1 MSSKNKD
8 LQGSYA
14 KTRLLLALWELGA
27 NEQKVAKGKLGK
39 RVVSKGQ
46 KITDYQGILED
57 LQAQGAITIL
67 KKGSAISYTL
77 NSPIGLDVLGA
88 GLRSDKF
95 EFESGKTIGTW
106 VANALLRWFRQ
117 FGVVVN
123 KTVVLDN
130 GVKVEVI
137 GSYEEFKLE
146 ILGLFDKL
154 DKSYSHAG
162 LVPIWQIRKEVGN
175 RLQRDQFNTWIM
187 DMQAEQLLYLQSGE
201 ARGAT
206 EEQKQDSINSEIR
219 GLLFFASKP

>member
-1 MSSKNKD
+1 MSLKNQD

-27 NEQKVAKGKLGK
+27 NEQKVAKGKLRK

-57 LQAQGAITIL
+57 LQEQGAITIL

-88 GLRSDKF
+88 GLRSDEF

-117 FGVVVN
+117 VGVVVN

-137 GSYEEFKLE
+137 DSYEEFKLE
-146 ILGLFDKL
+146 ILDLFDKL
-154 DKSYSHAG
+154 DRSYSHAG

>member
-27 NEQKVAKGKLGK
+27 NEQKVAKGKLSK

-57 LQAQGAITIL
+57 LQGQGAITIL

-88 GLRSDKF
+88 GLRSDEF

-137 GSYEEFKLE
+137 ASYEEFKLE

>member
-27 NEQKVAKGKLGK
+27 NEQKVAKGKLSK

-57 LQAQGAITIL
+57 LQGQGAITIL

-88 GLRSDKF
+88 GLRSEEF

-117 FGVVVN
+117 VDVVVN

-137 GSYEEFKLE
+137 ASYEEFKLE

>member
-57 LQAQGAITIL
+57 LQGQGAITIL

-88 GLRSDKF
+88 GLRSDEF

-117 FGVVVN
+117 VDVVVN

-137 GSYEEFKLE
+137 ASYEEFKLE

>member
-1 MSSKNKD
+1 MSLKNQD

-14 KTRLLLALWELGA
+14 KTRLMLALWELGA
-27 NEQKVAKGKLGK
+27 NEQKVAKGKLRK

-57 LQAQGAITIL
+57 LQEQGAITIL

-88 GLRSDKF
+88 GLRSDEF

-117 FGVVVN
+117 VGVVVN

-146 ILGLFDKL
+146 ILDLFDKL
-154 DKSYSHAG
+154 DRSYSHAG

>member
-57 LQAQGAITIL
+57 LQGQGAITIL

-88 GLRSDKF
+88 GLRSDEF
-95 EFESGKTIGTW
+95 EFESGKTLGTW

-117 FGVVVN
+117 VDVVVN

>member
-1 MSSKNKD
+1 MSSKNQD

-27 NEQKVAKGKLGK
+27 NEQKVAKGKLSK

-57 LQAQGAITIL
+57 LQGQGAITIL

-88 GLRSDKF
+88 GLHSDEF

-117 FGVVVN
+117 VDVVVN

-137 GSYEEFKLE
+137 DSYEEFKLE

-154 DKSYSHAG
+154 DRSYSHAG

>member
-27 NEQKVAKGKLGK
+27 NEQKVAKGKLSK

-57 LQAQGAITIL
+57 LQGQGAITIL

-88 GLRSDKF
+88 GLRSDEF

>member
-1 MSSKNKD
+1 MSLKNQD

-27 NEQKVAKGKLGK
+27 NEQKVAKGKLSK

-57 LQAQGAITIL
+57 LQEQGAITIL

-88 GLRSDKF
+88 GLRSDEF
-95 EFESGKTIGTW
+95 EFESGKTIGIW

-117 FGVVVN
+117 VGVVVN

-146 ILGLFDKL
+146 ILDLFDKL
-154 DKSYSHAG
+154 DRSYSHAG

>member
-57 LQAQGAITIL
+57 LQEQGAITIL

-77 NSPIGLDVLGA
+77 NSPIGLDVLGD
-88 GLRSDKF
+88 GLRSDEF

-117 FGVVVN
+117 VDVVVN

>member
-27 NEQKVAKGKLGK
+27 NEQKVAKGKLSK

-57 LQAQGAITIL
+57 LQGQGAITIL

-88 GLRSDKF
+88 GLRSDEF

-117 FGVVVN
+117 VGVVVN

-137 GSYEEFKLE
+137 ASYEEFKLE

-154 DKSYSHAG
+154 DRSYSHAG

>member
-27 NEQKVAKGKLGK
+27 NEQKVARGKLGK

-57 LQAQGAITIL
+57 LQGQGAITIL

-88 GLRSDKF
+88 GLRSDEF

-117 FGVVVN
+117 VGVVVN

-201 ARGAT
+201 AR
-206 EEQKQDSINSEIR
+206 
-219 GLLFFASKP
+219 

>member
-27 NEQKVAKGKLGK
+27 NEQKVAKGKLSK

-57 LQAQGAITIL
+57 LQGQGAITIL

-77 NSPIGLDVLGA
+77 NSPVGLDVLGD
-88 GLRSDKF
+88 GLRSDEF

-117 FGVVVN
+117 VDVVVN

>member
-1 MSSKNKD
+1 MSLKNQD

-27 NEQKVAKGKLGK
+27 NEQKVAKGKLSK

-57 LQAQGAITIL
+57 LQEQGAITIL

-88 GLRSDKF
+88 GLRSDEF

-117 FGVVVN
+117 VGVVVN

-146 ILGLFDKL
+146 ILDKL
-154 DKSYSHAG
+154 DRSYSHAG

>member
-27 NEQKVAKGKLGK
+27 NEQKVAKGKLSK

-46 KITDYQGILED
+46 KMTDYQGILED
-57 LQAQGAITIL
+57 LQGQGAITIL

-77 NSPIGLDVLGA
+77 NSPVGLDVLGV
-88 GLRSDKF
+88 GLRSDEF

-106 VANALLRWFRQ
+106 VTNALLRWFRQ
-117 FGVVVN
+117 VDVVVN

-137 GSYEEFKLE
+137 ASYEEFKLE

>member
-57 LQAQGAITIL
+57 LQEQGAITIL

-88 GLRSDKF
+88 GLRSDEF

-117 FGVVVN
+117 VGVVVN

>member
-27 NEQKVAKGKLGK
+27 NEQKVARGKLGK

-57 LQAQGAITIL
+57 LQGQGAITIL

-88 GLRSDKF
+88 GLRSDEF

-117 FGVVVN
+117 VGVVVN

>member
-57 LQAQGAITIL
+57 LQGQGAITIL

-88 GLRSDKF
+88 GLRSDEF
-95 EFESGKTIGTW
+95 EFESGKTLGTW

-117 FGVVVN
+117 VDVVVN

-175 RLQRDQFNTWIM
+175 RLQRDQFNLSLIH
-187 DMQAEQLLYLQSGE
+187 
-201 ARGAT
+201 
-206 EEQKQDSINSEIR
+206 I
-219 GLLFFASKP
+219 

>member
-27 NEQKVAKGKLGK
+27 NEQKVARGKLGK

-88 GLRSDKF
+88 GLRSDEF

-117 FGVVVN
+117 VGVVVN

-137 GSYEEFKLE
+137 ASYEEFKLE

>member
-27 NEQKVAKGKLGK
+27 NEQKVAKGKLSK

-57 LQAQGAITIL
+57 LQGQGAITIL

-88 GLRSDKF
+88 GLRSDEF

-117 FGVVVN
+117 VGVVVN

>member
-1 MSSKNKD
+1 MSLKNQD

-57 LQAQGAITIL
+57 LQEQGAITIL

-88 GLRSDKF
+88 GLRSDEF

-117 FGVVVN
+117 VDVVVN

>member
-1 MSSKNKD
+1 MSLKNQD

-27 NEQKVAKGKLGK
+27 NEQKVAKGKLSK

-57 LQAQGAITIL
+57 LQGQGAITIL

-88 GLRSDKF
+88 GLHSDEF

-117 FGVVVN
+117 VDVVVN

-137 GSYEEFKLE
+137 DSYEEFKLE

-154 DKSYSHAG
+154 DRSYSHAG

>member
-57 LQAQGAITIL
+57 LQGQGAITIL

-88 GLRSDKF
+88 GLRSDEF

-106 VANALLRWFRQ
+106 VATALLRWFRQ
-117 FGVVVN
+117 VDVVVN

>member
-1 MSSKNKD
+1 MSLKNQD

-27 NEQKVAKGKLGK
+27 NEQKVAKGKLSK

-57 LQAQGAITIL
+57 LQGQGAITIL

-88 GLRSDKF
+88 GLRSDEF

-117 FGVVVN
+117 VDVVVN

-137 GSYEEFKLE
+137 VSYEEFKLE
-146 ILGLFDKL
+146 ILDLFDKL
-154 DKSYSHAG
+154 DRSYSHAG

>member
-27 NEQKVAKGKLGK
+27 NEQKVAKGKLRK

-57 LQAQGAITIL
+57 LQEQGAITIL

-88 GLRSDKF
+88 GLRSDEF

-117 FGVVVN
+117 VGVVVN

>member
-1 MSSKNKD
+1 MSLKNQD

-14 KTRLLLALWELGA
+14 KTRLMLALWELGA
-27 NEQKVAKGKLGK
+27 NEQKVAKGKLRK

-57 LQAQGAITIL
+57 LQEQGAITIL

-88 GLRSDKF
+88 GLRSDEF

-117 FGVVVN
+117 VGVVVN

>member
-27 NEQKVAKGKLGK
+27 NEQKVARGKLGK

-57 LQAQGAITIL
+57 LQEQGAITIL

-88 GLRSDKF
+88 GLRSDEF

-117 FGVVVN
+117 VDVVVN

>member
-1 MSSKNKD
+1 MSSKNQD

-27 NEQKVAKGKLGK
+27 NEQKVAKGKLSK

-57 LQAQGAITIL
+57 LQGQGAITIL

-88 GLRSDKF
+88 GLRSDEF

-117 FGVVVN
+117 VDVVVN

-137 GSYEEFKLE
+137 ASYEEFKLE

-154 DKSYSHAG
+154 DRSYSHAG

>member
-27 NEQKVAKGKLGK
+27 NEQKVAKGKLSK

-57 LQAQGAITIL
+57 LQGQGAITIL

-88 GLRSDKF
+88 GLRSDEF

-117 FGVVVN
+117 VDVVVN

-137 GSYEEFKLE
+137 DSYEEFKLE
-146 ILGLFDKL
+146 ILDLFDKL
-154 DKSYSHAG
+154 DRSYSHAG

>member
-88 GLRSDKF
+88 GLRSDEF

-117 FGVVVN
+117 VGVVVN

-137 GSYEEFKLE
+137 ASYEEFKLE

>member
-1 MSSKNKD
+1 MSLKNQD

-57 LQAQGAITIL
+57 LQGQGAITIL

-88 GLRSDKF
+88 GLRSDEF

-117 FGVVVN
+117 VDVVVN

-154 DKSYSHAG
+154 DRSYSHAG

>member
-57 LQAQGAITIL
+57 LQEQGAITIL

-88 GLRSDKF
+88 GLRSDEF

-117 FGVVVN
+117 VDVVVN

>member
-57 LQAQGAITIL
+57 LQGQGAITIL

-88 GLRSDKF
+88 GLRSDEF

-117 FGVVVN
+117 VDVVVN

-154 DKSYSHAG
+154 DRSYSHAG

>member
-27 NEQKVAKGKLGK
+27 NEQKVARGKLGK

-57 LQAQGAITIL
+57 LQGQGAITIL

-88 GLRSDKF
+88 GLRSDEF
-95 EFESGKTIGTW
+95 EFESGKTLGTW

-117 FGVVVN
+117 VDVVVN